1 MSFIQTITQRYTDWL
16 HERAIRA
23 ASRDVIRYGLS
34 GQTKKE
40 RAAYAEMCALVR
52 SRSPGQVKR
61 LEIAQGIYRGTN

>member
-1 MSFIQTITQRYTDWL
+1 MIAKLKQRINDWL

-52 SRSPGQVKR
+52 SRSPGQVERINK
-61 LEIAQGIYRGTN
+61 AQGLVSK

>member
-1 MSFIQTITQRYTDWL
+1 MIKNLKQRYADWL

-61 LEIAQGIYRGTN
+61 LVAKQ

>member
-1 MSFIQTITQRYTDWL
+1 MGKDNYMNLIQRINQRYTDWL

-52 SRSPGQVKR
+52 NRSPRQVKR
-61 LEIAQGIYRGTN
+61 LVAKQ